1 MQRRDEIKLTPE
13 AKEAARALV
22 AAWNAGEVD
31 QQFSIVEI
39 HGDDQVLGSFVFS
52 DAGHSDFDAPR
63 RSLLSELAQ
72 LRLLRITQIKR
83 DTWEILLLQELRDA
97 VQNDFARFRDVPI
110 AVTGAI
116 GTFIN
121 GSLTMAEGAVFSSS
135 AYGDV
140 TVTFQTL
147 PEELL
152 KLLGADALRPEIANA
167 INALKEADEPTRL
180 EKAGKVIEEL
190 GRGLA
195 HLSNTGGALAAIAL
209 IARMLSGGGL

>member
-1 MQRRDEIKLTPE
+1 MQRRDQLKLTDE
-13 AKEAARALV
+13 AKEAARSLV
-22 AAWNAGEVD
+22 AAWDAHDLDQTFTIFHTMAGAQILQSRRTTSDKEA
-31 QQFSIVEI
+31 FSTPPLTTFE
-39 HGDDQVLGSFVFS
+39 
-52 DAGHSDFDAPR
+52 
-63 RSLLSELAQ
+63 ELARHSLIQ
-72 LRLLRITQIKR
+72 LERTASNNYRV
-83 DTWEILLLQELRDA
+83 LLLQELRDA
-97 VQNDFARFRDVPI
+97 IQNDFVQYRDVPI
-110 AVTGAI
+110 TVTGAI

-147 PEELL
+147 PDELL
-152 KLLGADALRPEIANA
+152 KLLGTDALRPEIASA
-167 INALKEADEPTRL
+167 ITALKAADELTRM

-190 GRGLA
+190 GRGLG

>member
-1 MQRRDEIKLTPE
+1 MQRRDEIKLTPQAKDE
-13 AKEAARALV
+13 ARLLV
-22 AAWNAGEVD
+22 AAWDTGKVS
-31 QQFSIVEI
+31 QKFTIVELY
-39 HGDDQVLGSFVFS
+39 GDDQVLGTFVYS
-52 DAGHSDFDAPR
+52 DSGHSDFDAPPR
-63 RSLLSELAQ
+63 ALLSELAQ
-72 LRLLRITQIKR
+72 LRLLQMMQTKP

-97 VQNDFARFRDVPI
+97 VQNEFARFRDVPI
-110 AVTGAI
+110 TVTGAI

-147 PEELL
+147 PEELV
-152 KLLGADALRPEIANA
+152 KLLGADALRPEIASA
-167 INALKEADEPTRL
+167 IHALQSADEPTRL
-180 EKAGKVIEEL
+180 EKAGRVIEEL

>member
-1 MQRRDEIKLTPE
+1 MQRRDQIKLTDE

-22 AAWNAGEVD
+22 AAWDAHNLD
-31 QQFSIVEI
+31 QTFTIFHTMGGAQILQSRRTTSDKDAFSTPPLTTFE
-39 HGDDQVLGSFVFS
+39 
-52 DAGHSDFDAPR
+52 
-63 RSLLSELAQ
+63 ELARHSLIQ
-72 LRLLRITQIKR
+72 LERTASNNYRV
-83 DTWEILLLQELRDA
+83 LLLQELRDA
-97 VQNDFARFRDVPI
+97 IQNDFAQYRDVPI
-110 AVTGAI
+110 TVTGAI

-147 PEELL
+147 PDELL
-152 KLLGADALRPEIANA
+152 KLLGTDALRPEIASA
-167 INALKEADEPTRL
+167 ITALKAADELTRM